1 MHRPSGTP
9 ALHAAQAA
17 GLEYALVEVQH
28 SEHQEGGYALDTAR
42 VLERDPSTIF
52 KTLMA
57 KVDGDPVCAVVPAS
71 GMLNLKALARAV
83 GGKKAC
89 MMQAQDAERLTGY
102 VTGGISPLGQR
113 TSSPI
118 VIDESAR
125 SSHRAR
131 LRRQAGPVHRR
142 FADGP
147 GRSRQGALRTDRRR
161 RSPHLTNAV
170 WGGLRSPPHIQLDG
184 SCRPARRPAS
194 ASPSTPARVPPGI
207 EVR

>member
-89 MMQAQDAERLTGY
+89 MMQAQDAEPDRHRRIGA
-102 VTGGISPLGQR
+102 GAP
-113 TSSPI
+113 
-118 VIDESAR
+118 
-125 SSHRAR
+125 HRAR

>member
-102 VTGGISPLGQR
+102 VTGGISPLGQKR
-113 TSSPI
+113 LLPT
-118 VIDESAR
+118 VIDDSAEALDR
-125 SSHRAR
+125 VLVSGGRRGMSVALAPDR
-131 LRRQAGPVHRR
+131 LAAVTGAA
-142 FADGP
+142 FAP
-147 GRSRQGALRTDRRR
+147 
-161 RSPHLTNAV
+161 LTA
-170 WGGLRSPPHIQLDG
+170 
-184 SCRPARRPAS
+184 
-194 ASPSTPARVPPGI
+194 
-207 EVR
+207 

>member
-17 GLEYALVEVQH
+17 GLGYALVEVQH

-89 MMQAQDAERLTGY
+89 MMQAKDAERLTGY

-125 SSHRAR
+125 ELPTVLVSGGRRDLSIDVSPMDLAAAVRAHFAPIAD
-131 LRRQAGPVHRR
+131 AGRH
-142 FADGP
+142 
-147 GRSRQGALRTDRRR
+147 T
-161 RSPHLTNAV
+161 
-170 WGGLRSPPHIQLDG
+170 
-184 SCRPARRPAS
+184 
-194 ASPSTPARVPPGI
+194 
-207 EVR
+207 

>member
-125 SSHRAR
+125 
-131 LRRQAGPVHRR
+131 
-142 FADGP
+142 
-147 GRSRQGALRTDRRR
+147 
-161 RSPHLTNAV
+161 
-170 WGGLRSPPHIQLDG
+170 
-184 SCRPARRPAS
+184 
-194 ASPSTPARVPPGI
+194 
-207 EVR
+207 